1 MLLQELCAK
10 AAAHCASRGV
20 ELGKLSVHYN
30 LSNQKAPIATTLL
43 GVGNMT
49 ILKLNLETVTGGL
62 TKLEQEVLEEI
73 LETYFKN
80 VSLPW
85 EGNELAE
92 YNKAVS
98 S

>member
-10 AAAHCASRGV
+10 AVAHCAARGV

-73 LETYFKN
+73 LETYFKS